1 MEQAEATCP
10 MSCLQ
15 PPTHHGLGSQP
26 QSNCTIS
33 CQSFLI
39 KTRQSCEETPSLG
52 AGEAPASLGRS
63 SIDPGE
69 GVLLFSLLPLRQTGS
84 NCPFKC
90 FTIRSFNPK
99 QTVIRD
105 CQACSTDTKMYLNT
119 LNEHPLNINRPC
131 FAINRQGGCQHVIH
145 ESSNGT

>member
-1 MEQAEATCP
+1 MPWTLP
-10 MSCLQ
+10 HLR
-15 PPTHHGLGSQP
+15 PPTHPPWAGVSATKQLH
-26 QSNCTIS
+26 IS
-33 CQSFLI
+33 CQRFLI
-39 KTRQSCEETPSLG
+39 KTRQSCEETSLG
-52 AGEAPASLGRS
+52 ADEAPQGLGRS
-63 SIDPGE
+63 STDPGE

-145 ESSNGT
+145 GSSDGT